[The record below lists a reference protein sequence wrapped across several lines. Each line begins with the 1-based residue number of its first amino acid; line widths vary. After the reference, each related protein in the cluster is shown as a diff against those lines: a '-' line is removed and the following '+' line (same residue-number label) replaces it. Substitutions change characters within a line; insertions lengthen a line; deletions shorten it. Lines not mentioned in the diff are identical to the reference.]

1 MEFDRYSYRYI
12 EDSVRNGTLEDLEK
26 HAVGPPIGTLRQVGS
41 TIQPSRSSRT
51 KFTSD
56 DDRIL
61 VNWVVGIEQSGGA
74 TSGNEIYKQL
84 EAKVSKSP
92 TSYLQ
97 GGILM
102 FLHDRILATLGSR
115 GEIVG

>member
-1 MEFDRYSYRYI
+1 MDEIYRSRGKWLKVLYRYSYRYI
-12 EDSVRNGTLEDLEK
+12 EVSVRNGALEDLEK
-26 HAVGPPIGTLRQVGS
+26 HAVGPPAGSVRAVGS
-41 TIQPSRSSRT
+41 TIQPAKSSRT

-84 EAKVSKSP
+84 EAKVRRHWCYG
-92 TSYLQ
+92 TQ
-97 GGILM
+97 GSTLM
-102 FLHDRILATLGSR
+102 L
-115 GEIVG
+115 